1 MHDLEAPHPQR
12 QRARKTAVVLALVA
26 FFVYGVFVLQHFV

>member
-26 FFVYGVFVLQHFV
+26 FCVYAVFVLQHLV

>member
-1 MHDLEAPHPQR
+1 MDHLEAPHPQR

-26 FFVYGVFVLQHFV
+26 LCVYAVFVLQHVV